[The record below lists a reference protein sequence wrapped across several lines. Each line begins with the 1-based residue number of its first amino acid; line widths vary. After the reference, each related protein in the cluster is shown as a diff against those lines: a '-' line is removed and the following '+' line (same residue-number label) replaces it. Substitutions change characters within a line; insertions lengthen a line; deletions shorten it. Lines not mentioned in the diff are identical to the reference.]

1 MTAPLPPSSSQRE
14 VAAFTNLARGLAE
27 AQSLEAVLWVVARE
41 VIGVLGLEDCVIYLV
56 DHARQRCVQ
65 AAAYGPKASGPM
77 TVLNPIE
84 IAVGEGIVGRVAA
97 TGVAQR
103 VDDVRQRPEYIVDD
117 QARLSEL
124 AVPIVYDD
132 VVLGV
137 IDSEHSAAGFFT
149 PRHLQV
155 FTAIAGLAAPRLNS
169 ERLAAEVAELKEFY
183 EQVLGALAM
192 QVAVL
197 SPTGVYEYLNPAAV
211 PSAETRAW
219 MVGKTDADYATRRG
233 LPVSVVAQRTARLAA
248 VAATGEG
255 QEFDESFT
263 DRHGALRHFRRF
275 ITPVRDA
282 QGRVRHLV
290 GAGLDVTA
298 MHQMAEQLR
307 QSQKMEAVGLLAGG
321 VAHDFN
327 NLLTIVLGAI
337 AALRGGAGPA
347 EAAEALDEV
356 EAAARR
362 GEELT
367 RRLLSFARS
376 AHVAPQRVG
385 INDLLEKLALLLR
398 RLLTSAVTLELRL
411 APSLPDVLIDPGAL
425 DQVLLNIAANARDA
439 MPQGGRFTVVTAPLV
454 GDGGHPG
461 WVELALTDTGRG
473 MPPEVAARIFEP
485 FYTTKSGEGGTG
497 LGLASAYGIVTQAGG
512 TIAVESAPGAGTTF
526 RVRLPALPAVQVA
539 ASAPARSE
547 AAAGGVAARGETI
560 LLVEDEDAIRRLT
573 ARFLQQLGY
582 RVLSARRGLEAVA
595 VAAGHHGVIHLVL
608 TDIRMP
614 ELTGPELVERL
625 RVARPGL
632 PALFMSGYI
641 NDPVARRG
649 GVNPHAEGILAK
661 PFTLDQLAQ
670 RVREAL
676 DAARPG

>member
-1 MTAPLPPSSSQRE
+1 MTTPPPPSTTQRE

-41 VIGVLGLEDCVIYLV
+41 VIGVLGLEDCVLYLV

-84 IAVGEGIVGRVAA
+84 IPVGQGIVGRVAA
-97 TGVAQR
+97 TGVAQL
-103 VDDVRQRPEYIVDD
+103 VADVRQRPEYIVDD
-117 QARLSEL
+117 QPRLSEL

-149 PRHLQV
+149 PRHLRV

-169 ERLAAEVAELKEFY
+169 ERLAAEAAELKDFY

-197 SPTGVYEYLNPAAV
+197 SPSGVYEYINPAAV

-307 QSQKMEAVGLLAGG
+307 QSQKLEAVGLLAGG

-439 MPQGGRFTVVTAPLV
+439 MPQGGRFIITTAPLA

-461 WVELALTDTGRG
+461 WVELALADTGRG

-512 TIAVESAPGAGTTF
+512 TIAVESALGAGTTF
-526 RVRLPALPAVQVA
+526 RVRLPALPAASVA
-539 ASAPARSE
+539 APAPARSE

-632 PALFMSGYI
+632 PALFMSGYV

-661 PFTLDQLAQ
+661 PFTLEQLAQ
-670 RVREAL
+670 RVRAAL